1 MLGPGSAGKTNKDPK
16 SAGKVDATLFSHS
29 FVCCWL
35 RKSSRTSLAALRR
48 AFEELEMRSSL
59 VPTVTTAVKRP
70 SLLASRLE
78 PMQLLLAQSPVM
90 FGVDGPPYTD
100 DSSNPEP
107 EKQKKIKF

>member
-1 MLGPGSAGKTNKDPK
+1 MLDPGSAGKTNAEPEKREK
-16 SAGKVDATLFSHS
+16 CATLFSHS
-29 FVCCWL
+29 FACCWL

-59 VPTVTTAVKRP
+59 VPTVTMAVKRP

-107 EKQKKIKF
+107 DKQQKKRKL